1 VKTSL
6 LLMIALSL
14 SPSIMFGQKTSTAVT
29 RGDVIRN
36 LDEIVNYEDMRGALP
51 RQERGQPSAFSDAQT
66 EKLIANGF
74 VVIPDDRQQFFHVY
88 ESSHYG
94 ENARIANFVTSD
106 CILHIYH
113 LFYDFTLRAAETESL
128 FPAVRDLTV
137 TALEVS
143 KEYFEQVADS
153 VLREAARKN
162 VEFFAVAAALIA
174 ENDSTLSPDVQT
186 VVTEELRKIEGHAS
200 RAPSGIF
207 PFQQDYTQFH
217 PRGHYDRSPE
227 LQQYFRVMM
236 WYGRS
241 PFPFRYRDTK
251 TEEQV
256 QQALLIT
263 RMLFD
268 AREDSSRLV
277 DLWDDIYSITDHYV
291 GSSNALTPYQ
301 FRDLMEEVY
310 GTDAAIEDFAD
321 PKKLSKLYRLADK
334 LPPPRIQAEAEGVPG
349 GIQFRVMGQRF
360 MPDTYIMQKLISFDY
375 RPWPSGLDVMAVLG
389 FDRAAVVLDD
399 SLKQP
404 QLWEDYLP
412 RRAKLVEEF
421 SKWDSSEWSKNLYSG
436 WLHLL
441 TNLWKEKHDGF
452 PAFMRSAAWT
462 DKQLTTALA
471 SWAEARHDVILY
483 AEQSWA
489 EGGDG
494 GEEVAQ
500 PKGYVEPLP
509 NLYAGLSTLVT
520 RTEDILRSS
529 GYLDD
534 DTREVCASYRDL
546 LDFLTAVSRK
556 ELSAEDL
563 SYDDYE
569 RIRNIGGKMEALL
582 ISIVGL
588 ERNVPVYNQGQP
600 TDQKRDRLRG
610 WFEVTGPD
618 RDIAVIADVHTTS
631 DSCLEVGVGHIDK
644 VFVIVPIGGKPHLTR
659 GGVFSFYEFRYHASG
674 RLDDRAWQEMLW
686 RNLEPARPVWMSSYC
701 SDEDDRGLR
710 HGRAGVI
717 KPR

>member
-1 VKTSL
+1 MKTSL
-6 LLMIALSL
+6 LFTMVLNLSL
-14 SPSIMFGQKTSTAVT
+14 NMAFGQQAGTAVT
-29 RGDVIRN
+29 RGDVVRT
-36 LDEIVNYEDMRGALP
+36 LDEIVNYEDMRETLP
-51 RQERGQPSAFSDAQT
+51 SQEQTRTRDFSDAQA
-66 EKLIANGF
+66 EKLIRNGF
-74 VVIPDDRQQFFHVY
+74 VVVPYNGQQFFHVY

-94 ENARIANFVTSD
+94 VNPRIANFVTSD

-113 LFYDFTLRAAETESL
+113 LFYDFTLRAVEMESL
-128 FPAVRDLTV
+128 FPTVRDLTI
-137 TALEVS
+137 TALETS
-143 KEYFEQVADS
+143 KSYYEQIADPD
-153 VLREAARKN
+153 LREAARKN
-162 VEFFAVAAALIA
+162 VEFFGVAAALLA
-174 ENDSTLSPDVQT
+174 EQDSTLSPEMQSVI
-186 VVTEELRKIEGHAS
+186 TEELRKIEAHAS
-200 RAPSGIF
+200 RMPSGIF
-207 PFQQDYTQFH
+207 PFEQDYTQFH

-241 PFPFRYRDTK
+241 PFPFRYGDTK

-256 QQALLIT
+256 RQALLIT
-263 RMLFD
+263 YMLFD
-268 AREDSSRLV
+268 AMKDSSRPI
-277 DLWDDIYSITDHYV
+277 DLWDEIYSITDHYV

-301 FRDLMEEVY
+301 FRDLMDEVY
-310 GTDAAIEDFAD
+310 GADAAIEDFAD

-334 LPPPRIQAEAEGVPG
+334 LPPPRIQSEAVGIPG
-349 GIQFRVMGQRF
+349 GLQFRVMGQRF

-375 RPWPSGLDVMAVLG
+375 RPWPSGLDVVAVLG
-389 FDRAAVVLDD
+389 FDKAGVILDD

-421 SKWDSSEWSKNLYSG
+421 SKWDSSEWSTNLYSG

-441 TNLWKEKHDGF
+441 TNLWQEKHDGF
-452 PAFMRSAAWT
+452 PAFMRNPAWT

-494 GEEVAQ
+494 SEEVEQ

-520 RTEDILRSS
+520 RTEDILESS

-556 ELSAEDL
+556 ELAAEDL
-563 SYDDYE
+563 SYDEYE
-569 RIRNIGGKMEALL
+569 RIRNIGGEMEALAV
-582 ISIVGL
+582 SIVGL
-588 ERNVPVYNQGQP
+588 ERNVPVYHQGQP
-600 TDQKRDRLRG
+600 TDQKRERLRG

-618 RDIAVIADVHTTS
+618 RDIAVIADVHTTL

-644 VFVIVPIGGKPHLTR
+644 IFAIVPIGGKPHLTC

-674 RLDDRAWQEMLW
+674 RLDDRAWQEMLL
-686 RNLEPARPVWMSSYC
+686 RHLEPSRPVWMSSYC
-701 SDEDDRGLR
+701 SCEDDRGLR
-710 HGRAGVI
+710 QGKAVI
-717 KPR
+717 KR